1 MPQRLPPHAAMCFP
15 RTPLAQALLC
25 AGGLFAAG
33 AAWGQA
39 AAAPESA
46 EAAKPQRVEIT
57 GSSIKRIEAET
68 ALPVQVIRREEIQSS
83 GVSSVE
89 QLLTRVAA
97 ATSGGSI
104 TASMA
109 AGATTG
115 GLSSASLRGLS
126 GTRTLILINGRRVSA
141 FGSIGDSVSVDVNS
155 IPLAAIE
162 RVEVLKDGASAVYGS
177 DAVAGVINFVLR
189 RDYRGAEVGL
199 EYGNSTQGGGAVTR
213 ASVLWGHGDTAV
225 DGHNI
230 TLIGTY
236 QKEEGL
242 SGRDRDFADSSV
254 DAGHLN
260 DTTSGNA
267 FPANIVFN
275 GRTYNPMAPNC
286 EPSVSS
292 PLFGPSV
299 CRYDPAPSVQLVP
312 PTERV
317 GFMASAIV
325 PLNPDIEAFAE
336 LSFGRTTINT
346 VIQAVPISD
355 QFALPPNH
363 PLFNVAPYNGYA
375 TIVLK
380 PDSPHYP
387 TEFVRA
393 QLDAGAP
400 LPDVLVR
407 YRSLATGDRNIT
419 DTIEPVRG
427 LLGLRGTLAGWDF
440 DAALLHSGS
449 KVSERVNSG
458 FPAYSKILPLL
469 NSGRVNFFGPNTPDV
484 QAEIDA
490 TQYHGSAYVNQTSL
504 TSLAAKGSTELTS
517 LAGGPLSLA
526 LGGELRQEAYESS
539 PSAAIQSGDIT
550 GFGGNFLPV
559 DKDRQVKAVFAEL
572 NAPLMKGLELDF
584 AVRHD
589 RYEGSGSATTPKASV
604 RWQPMRELLIRG
616 SAGRGFR
623 APSLTDLF
631 GPQISGV
638 TAPGQ
643 DDPLRCGVDGNNS
656 SNDCQTQFP
665 ILAGGN
671 AALEP
676 ERSRNLTLGFVV
688 EPTAGLSVGVD
699 AFDIHLKKTIVAG
712 VPVSN
717 ILADLDRFGH
727 LVRRGPPDDDFP
739 NLPGPIVQ
747 IDQRQINLGETRIR
761 GLDVDAK
768 LRWPK
773 LPIGDLGLSL
783 TGTYFL
789 KYDVQAPD
797 GSFSKG
803 IADANSLASANAAG
817 IIPRWKHYLALNWR
831 LGDWSATFAQ
841 NYQTGHK
848 DVPGS
853 FEDAS
858 DPAFQYRR
866 VGDYTTYDLLATYRY
881 SRALDIGV
889 GVKNLLDTD
898 PPYTNNGGQA
908 FFQAGYDPSY
918 VDPRGRFV
926 YLRANVRF

>member
-1 MPQRLPPHAAMCFP
+1 MPPRRRRATSRPSLRFIH
-15 RTPLAQALLC
+15 RTPLAQAL
-25 AGGLFAAG
+25 AWAIGIG
-33 AAWGQA
+33 AMGSAWAQP
-39 AAAPESA
+39 AAPA
-46 EAAKPQRVEIT
+46 EPEAKPQRVEIT

-83 GVSSVE
+83 GATNVE

-97 ATSGGSI
+97 ATSGGAV

-115 GLSSASLRGLS
+115 GISSASLRGLS

-141 FGSIGDSVSVDVNS
+141 FGAIGDSVSVDVNS

-199 EYGNSTQGGGAVTR
+199 EYGNSTQGGGAISR
-213 ASVLWGHGDTAV
+213 ASVLWGHGESAV
-225 DGHNI
+225 DGYNL

-242 SGRDRDFADSSV
+242 RGRDRDFARSSINV
-254 DAGHLN
+254 KHLN

-267 FPANIVFN
+267 FPANIFF
-275 GRTYNPMAPNC
+275 GGHSYNPLAPDC
-286 EPSVSS
+286 DPSVSS
-292 PLFGPSV
+292 PLNSPAV

-325 PLNPDIEAFAE
+325 PLNPDIEAFGE
-336 LSFGRTTINT
+336 FSIGRNTIHT
-346 VIQAVPISD
+346 VIQPVPISD

-363 PLFNVAPYNGYA
+363 PLFNVAPYNGNA

-380 PDSPHYP
+380 PDSPYYP
-387 TEFVRA
+387 TDFVRT
-393 QLDAGAP
+393 LVDAGAP
-400 LPDVLVR
+400 LPDLLVR
-407 YRSLATGDRNIT
+407 YRSIVTGDRDLT
-419 DTIEPVRG
+419 DIVEPARG
-427 LLGLRGTLAGWDF
+427 VLGLRGTLGGWDF
-440 DAALLHSGS
+440 DAALLHSQS
-449 KVSERVNSG
+449 KVTERVNHGYPSYQG
-458 FPAYSKILPLL
+458 ILPLL

-484 QAEIDA
+484 LAEIEA
-490 TQYHGSAYVNQTSL
+490 TQFRGNAYVNQTSL
-504 TSLAAKGSTELTS
+504 SSLALKGSTELTS
-517 LAGGPLSLA
+517 LPGGALALA
-526 LGGELRQEAYESS
+526 LGGELRCEAFESS
-539 PSAAIQSGDIT
+539 PSLTIQSGDIT

-559 DKDRQVKAVFAEL
+559 DQDRQVKAVFAEL
-572 NAPLMKGLELDF
+572 SAPLMKGLELDL

-604 RWQPMRELLIRG
+604 RWQPMRELLLRG
-616 SAGRGFR
+616 SIGRGFR

-631 GPQISGV
+631 GPQVTGV
-638 TAPGQ
+638 SSNGL
-643 DDPLRCGVDGNNS
+643 DDPLRCGIDGNNS

-671 AALEP
+671 TALEP
-676 ERSRNLTLGFVV
+676 ERSRNTTLGFVV
-688 EPTAGLSVGVD
+688 EPMAGLSLGVD
-699 AFDIHLKKTIVAG
+699 AFDIHLSKTIVAG
-712 VPVSN
+712 VPVDN
-717 ILADLDRFGH
+717 ILGDLDRFGD
-727 LVRRGPPDDDFP
+727 LVHRGPPDNAFP

-747 IDQRQINLGETRIR
+747 IDQRQINLGQSKIR
-761 GLDVDAK
+761 GLDIDAK

-773 LPIGDLGLSL
+773 LPIGDLGISLS
-783 TGTYFL
+783 GTYFL

-797 GSFSKG
+797 GSFSDG

-817 IIPRWKHYLALNWR
+817 IIPRWKHYLAFNWR
-831 LGDWSATFAQ
+831 SGPWSATLAQ
-841 NYQTGHK
+841 NFQTGYK
-848 DVPGS
+848 DVPGT
-853 FEDAS
+853 A
-858 DPAFQYRR
+858 DPDGKIRR
-866 VGDYTTYDLLATYRY
+866 VSDYTTYDLLGTYQF
-881 SRALDIGV
+881 SRTLDLGL

-898 PPYTNNGGQA
+898 PPYTNNGGRA
-908 FFQAGYDPSY
+908 FFQAGYDPTY

>member
-1 MPQRLPPHAAMCFP
+1 MPQRRRRAPNRLFHP
-15 RTPLAQALLC
+15 TPLAGVLAW
-25 AGGLFAAG
+25 AFGMG
-33 AAWGQA
+33 AMASASAQPA
-39 AAAPESA
+39 TPPEP
-46 EAAKPQRVEIT
+46 EAKPQRVEIT

-68 ALPVQVIRREEIQSS
+68 ALPVQVIRREEIESS
-83 GVSSVE
+83 GATNVE

-97 ATSGGSI
+97 ATSGGSVS
-104 TASMA
+104 ASMA

-141 FGSIGDSVSVDVNS
+141 FGAIGDSVSVDVNS

-199 EYGNSTQGGGAVTR
+199 EHGNSTQGGGSITR
-213 ASVLWGHGDTAV
+213 ASMLWGHGESAV
-225 DGHNI
+225 DGHNV

-242 SGRDRDFADSSV
+242 RGRDRDFAKSSV
-254 DAGHLN
+254 NVDHLN
-260 DTTSGNA
+260 DTTSGNS
-267 FPANIVFN
+267 FPANIFFN
-275 GRTYNPMAPNC
+275 GRSYNPMAPDC
-286 EPSVSS
+286 DPSVSS
-292 PLFGPSV
+292 PLFGPAV

-312 PTERV
+312 PTERI

-325 PLNPDIEAFAE
+325 PLNPDIEAFGE
-336 LSFGRTTINT
+336 LSYGRTTIRT
-346 VIQAVPISD
+346 VIQPVPISD

-363 PLFNVAPYNGYA
+363 PLFNVAPYNGNA
-375 TIVLK
+375 TIVLR
-380 PDSPHYP
+380 PDSPYYP
-387 TEFVRA
+387 TDFVRA
-393 QLDAGAP
+393 QLEPGDP

-407 YRSLATGDRNIT
+407 YRSAVTGDRDLT
-419 DTIEPVRG
+419 DIVEPARG
-427 LLGLRGTLAGWDF
+427 LVGLRGTLGTWDF
-440 DAALLHSGS
+440 DAALLHSQS
-449 KVSERVNSG
+449 KVTERVNSG
-458 FPAYSKILPLL
+458 YPSYAGILPLL

-484 QAEIDA
+484 LAEIEA
-490 TQYHGSAYVNQTSL
+490 TQFRGNAYVNQTSL
-504 TSLAAKGSTELTS
+504 SSLAAKGSTELTS
-517 LAGGPLSLA
+517 LAGGALALA
-526 LGGELRQEAYESS
+526 LGGELRREAYESS
-539 PSAAIQSGDIT
+539 PSVTIQSGDIT
-550 GFGGNFLPV
+550 GYGGNFLPV

-572 NAPLMKGLELDF
+572 NAPLLKGLELDF

-604 RWQPMRELLIRG
+604 RWQPMRELLVRG
-616 SAGRGFR
+616 SVGRGFR

-631 GPQISGV
+631 GPQTTGV
-638 TAPGQ
+638 TANGLS
-643 DDPLRCGVDGNNS
+643 DPLRCGVDGNNS

-671 AALEP
+671 PTLEP
-676 ERSRNLTLGFVV
+676 ERSRNTTLGLVI
-688 EPTAGLSVGVD
+688 EPMAGLSLGID
-699 AFDIHLKKTIVAG
+699 AFDIHLGKTIVAG
-712 VPVSN
+712 VPAGN

-727 LVRRGPPDDDFP
+727 LVRRGPPDDAFP
-739 NLPGPIVQ
+739 NLPGPIIE
-747 IDQRQINLGETRIR
+747 IDQRQINLGESRIR
-761 GLDVDAK
+761 GLDIDAK
-768 LRWPK
+768 LRWPR
-773 LPIGDLGLSL
+773 LPIGDIGVSL
-783 TGTYFL
+783 NGTYFL

-797 GSFSKG
+797 GTFSDG

-817 IIPRWKHYLALNWR
+817 IIPRWKHYLAFNWR
-831 LGDWSATFAQ
+831 SGPWSATLAQ

-848 DVPGS
+848 DVPGT
-853 FEDAS
+853 FEDTE
-858 DPAFQYRR
+858 DPAFKPRR
-866 VGDYTTYDLLATYRY
+866 VSDYTTYDLQASYQF
-881 SRALDIGV
+881 SRALELGL

-898 PPYTNNGGQA
+898 PPYTNNGGQS